1 MTPSPSYDEGTSPC
15 RIPARGRKLSR
26 AAAANCDDGA
36 GDEQSDR
43 EARDGGECR
52 MTLRFPHGP
61 LRPVV
66 ARAVEVGIGAFAA
79 EGLRPRLVRAGR
91 DIELVD
97 APCTLLVADV
107 LGVA

>member
-15 RIPARGRKLSR
+15 RTPARGRGLS
-26 AAAANCDDGA
+26 G
-36 GDEQSDR
+36 SPPSPDR
-43 EARDGGECR
+43 EDRSDDQQHDRESGHGGKCR

-79 EGLRPRLVRAGR
+79 ERLGPGLIRSGR
-91 DIELVD
+91 GIELVD
-97 APCTLLVADV
+97 APGAL
-107 LGVA
+107 